1 MSSLRSPAPSDG
13 EDRLSRPFG
22 FAERSFRSF
31 RAAWA
36 APRPAHCV
44 VAVLSIWLTVVAN
57 VTLWHALAGIDPGPR
72 GAINVLVFGVITA
85 TVTSALLS
93 LTAWSRWMKPVWLA
107 VLLAA
112 AVCQHYMLNYGVLI
126 DSTML
131 TNVAETN
138 AHEAADLLSWTLLGH
153 VVVIAGLPALWLIPL
168 RIERAGLRRTALRGL
183 KLLSASLAL
192 ALGTTAAG
200 YSALAPLV
208 RNHMELR
215 YLPNPVTPIF
225 SAAKMAFKPLS
236 RRPPAFASIS
246 GGAALGSSHAPSVKP
261 PLLVLVVGETARSDH
276 FALNGYARATTP
288 ELAALG
294 VLSYRNVWSCGTDT
308 HASVPCMFSS
318 LGRERFAKRT
328 GEQENLLDVLQA
340 AGLAVLWIDN
350 QAGCKGVCDR
360 VVSASTS
367 DLVGTPAGSRLCH
380 DGECLDEALLQ
391 GLDARIAALPE
402 ERRRNGIVVVMHQM
416 GSHGPAYGKRSP
428 AASKR
433 FLPECSHST
442 LNACERSTLINT
454 YDNSIAYTDH
464 VLASTVTWL
473 QTRQDSFATA
483 MLYVSDHGESLGE
496 YGIYLHGVPYPLA
509 PDSQKHVPLIAWLG
523 EGFAQQL
530 HLDRACLL
538 GRLEDRLTHDNLY
551 HTVLGIVDVA
561 TPTYRADLDIWERCR
576 GRESAGLSMPLTPA
590 ALALSTGLSKPDPG
604 ISLP

>member
-1 MSSLRSPAPSDG
+1 MAVGP
-13 EDRLSRPFG
+13 
-22 FAERSFRSF
+22 FRSF
-31 RAAWA
+31 HAAWS
-36 APRPAHCV
+36 APRPAHFV
-44 VAVLSIWLTVVAN
+44 VAVLSIWLALVAN
-57 VTLWHALAGIDPGPR
+57 VTLWRALAGFDPGLR
-72 GAINVLVFGVITA
+72 GVINGLVFGVITA

-138 AHEAADLLSWTLLGH
+138 VREAADLLSWTLLGH

-168 RIERAGLRRTALRGL
+168 RIERAGFRRTALRGL

-215 YLPNPVTPIF
+215 YLPNPVTPIL
-225 SAAKMAFKPLS
+225 SAAKLAFKPLS
-236 RRPPAFASIS
+236 RRPPAFAAIS
-246 GGAALGSSHAPSVKP
+246 GGAALGQSHAPAAKP

-276 FALNGYARATTP
+276 FALNGYARDTTP

-308 HASVPCMFSS
+308 HASVPCMFSA
-318 LGRERFAKRT
+318 LGKERFASRT

-360 VVSASTS
+360 VASASTS
-367 DLVGTPAGSRLCH
+367 DLAGTPAGSRLCR

-391 GLDARIAALPE
+391 GLDARIAALPAD
-402 ERRRNGIVVVMHQM
+402 RRRNGIVVVMHQM

-428 AASKR
+428 AEFKR
-433 FLPECSHST
+433 FMPECSHST
-442 LNACERSTLINT
+442 LNACERGTLINA

-464 VLASTVTWL
+464 VLAGIVAWL
-473 QTRQDSFATA
+473 QQRQGSFATA

-509 PDSQKHVPLIAWLG
+509 PDSQKHVPLIAWFD
-523 EGFAQQL
+523 EGFVQQL
-530 HLDRACLL
+530 HLDQACLR

-561 TPTYRADLDIWERCR
+561 TPTYRSDLDIWGECR
-576 GRESAGLSMPLTPA
+576 ARESAGLSMPMIPA
-590 ALALSTGLSKPDPG
+590 ALAMSAGRARPDPEV
-604 ISLP
+604 SLP